1 MTKRLKSVVV
11 GSFVFA
17 LGAGTL
23 MGVGVGRY
31 SVAPSAPKSQLA
43 TELGLTGDQQA
54 KMEAI
59 WSGAMQTSGP
69 GYMERRRALQEE
81 RDAAIAELLQ
91 PALLAEYDKILDR
104 YRGKL
109 DTLNQERSKSFE
121 DAQSRTEEIL
131 TPEQRTKY
139 VEIMKRRDGGR
150 RGGPPDGGHRGRGG
164 PGGIGPGGPGPHDDL
179 QVDHPRGQHD

>member
-1 MTKRLKSVVV
+1 MTKRVKSVVV

-23 MGVGVGRY
+23 MGVSMGRY
-31 SVAPSAPKSQLA
+31 VASPSEPKSQLA
-43 TELGLTGDQQA
+43 TELGLTSEQQA

-59 WSGAMQTSGP
+59 WSNAMQTSGP

-81 RDAAIAELLQ
+81 RDTAIAELL
-91 PALLAEYDKILDR
+91 PPTLLAGYDSILNR
-104 YRGKL
+104 YRDKL
-109 DTLNQERSKSFE
+109 DGLNQERSKSFA

-150 RGGPPDGGHRGRGG
+150 RGGPPDGGRRGRGG
-164 PGGIGPGGPGPHDDL
+164 PGGGPPHDAL